1 MMTFYIVGVVI
12 VLLVTLTQVSYE
24 LAYQKEDRMSWG
36 TIGILAFFS
45 WLTLFTIIMTAMFSI
60 AKKNRKDK

>member
-1 MMTFYIVGVVI
+1 MITFYIIGVVI

-24 LAYQKEDRMSWG
+24 LAYQKEDRMSWS

-45 WLTLFTIIMTAMFSI
+45 WLTLFTVVMTAIFSR
-60 AKKNRKDK
+60 AKRNRKEN